1 MLRPAGLPSAVSASS
16 EAAPRR
22 GGNLGFLG
30 FSQVVRVVSGLAI
43 NVMLM
48 RWLGVEGFGIYG
60 YVATLVGVLA
70 FGSHLGINKLL
81 KREIAR
87 DHARAPALISTALL
101 AVTISSALTGLV
113 VVGWASLLDGRGP
126 VVLAAALAAAALA
139 LRSQATVVVAAFHA
153 IRRMA
158 LGVGPHLVG
167 RVVLVASTATLLW
180 IRPDVVSVFLAQIAD
195 GLVTLLLVGV
205 VFHRQ
210 VGRLVSCRLA
220 DARSLARE
228 SVPFSLNSLFGSIYL
243 SVDVILLQQIRGE
256 AEVGIYRAAAVL
268 IGMLPL
274 LAETLN
280 AGIFPRM
287 ARHLGDPTAAGREL
301 RFAARVLLVVGV
313 PIAVGGMLL
322 AEPLM
327 VLLGGGAYAS
337 SAAPFVLMA
346 PLLPLRYLNNG
357 FGMTLSSLNRQPQR
371 TRGVLYAALFN
382 LGTNLVAIPL
392 WGAMGAAA
400 TTLLTELLLTAWLG
414 LQVRP
419 VVDRLGVGGVLVR
432 LLPAA
437 VAMAAVLWL
446 LPPVH
451 VLVAVAIG
459 VVVYAP
465 LSLATGAWRP
475 DDLRR
480 LRRV

>member
-1 MLRPAGLPSAVSASS
+1 MPVSAD
-16 EAAPRR
+16 APPRR

-30 FSQVVRVVSGLAI
+30 ISQVVRVLSGLAI

-48 RWLGVEGFGIYG
+48 RWLGVDGFGIYG

-70 FGSHLGINKLL
+70 FGSHLGLNKLL

-87 DHARAPALISTALL
+87 DESRATSLIPDALL
-101 AVTISSALTGLV
+101 AVTVSSLLTGLV
-113 VVGWASLLDGRGP
+113 VVAWSWGLDGRP
-126 VVLAAALAAAALA
+126 SVVLASALAAVALM

-153 IRRMA
+153 VRRMA

-167 RVVLVASTATLLW
+167 RLVLVAATAGLLAL
-180 IRPDVVSVFLAQIAD
+180 RPDVVSVFVAQLAD
-195 GLVTLLLVGV
+195 GLVTLLLVLV
-205 VFHRQ
+205 VFHRRI
-210 VGRLVSCRLA
+210 GRMRRPGPASA
-220 DARSLARE
+220 GALARE
-228 SVPFSLNSLFGSIYL
+228 SIPFSLHSLFGSVYL
-243 SVDVILLQQIRGE
+243 SIDVILLQQLRGE
-256 AEVGIYRAAAVL
+256 VEVGIYRAAAVL

-287 ARHLGDPTAAGREL
+287 ARHLGDRAAAGREL
-301 RFAARVLLVVGV
+301 RFAARILLVVGV

-327 VLLGGGAYAS
+327 VLLGGEAYAP

-357 FGMTLSSLNRQPQR
+357 FGMTLSSLNRQPAR
-371 TRGVLYAALFN
+371 TRGVLAAALFN

-400 TTLLTELLLTAWLG
+400 TTLLTELLLTTWYG

-419 VVDRLGVGGVLVR
+419 LVDRLDIGSVLVR
-432 LLPAA
+432 LLPAT
-437 VAMAAVLWL
+437 VAMTAVLRA
-446 LPPVH
+446 LPALP
-451 VLVAVAIG
+451 
-459 VVVYAP
+459 
-465 LSLATGAWRP
+465 
-475 DDLRR
+475 
-480 LRRV
+480 